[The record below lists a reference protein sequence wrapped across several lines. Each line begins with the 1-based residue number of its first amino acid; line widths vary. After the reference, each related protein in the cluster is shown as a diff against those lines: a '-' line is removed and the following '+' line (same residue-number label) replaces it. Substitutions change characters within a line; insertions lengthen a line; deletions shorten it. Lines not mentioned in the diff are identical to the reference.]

1 MFMLGDEVILK
12 ETKEVGIIYAITME
26 PDCDYIYDVV
36 IDDKKIVHELT
47 ENQLYDYRKSWL
59 NLL

>member
-12 ETKEVGIIYAITME
+12 ETKEVGVICAIAME